1 MLFLL
6 ELFTFLRSVRKVFLK
21 TTNEHQRRRDSV
33 RTKWQLA
40 LDFTFVFSME
50 TCHVVGLAI
59 LVFVALPNV
68 DTPHALVLTNC
79 FALIPAILLIDSDIR
94 LCQKSKFLQKIK
106 TFANFRGQEVKHTLC
121 YLKTLDDCGK
131 ITKKELKRSML
142 SPQ

>member
-33 RTKWQLA
+33 RTKRQLA
-40 LDFTFVFSME
+40 LDFIFVFSME
-50 TCHVVGLAI
+50 TSHVVGLAI

-94 LCQKSKFLQKIK
+94 LGQKK
-106 TFANFRGQEVKHTLC
+106 
-121 YLKTLDDCGK
+121 
-131 ITKKELKRSML
+131 
-142 SPQ
+142 